1 MNREFHEDDRI
12 ELGAVT
18 EETKGGP
25 VGKEDLERT
34 FIPALG
40 LTDD

>member
-1 MNREFHEDDRI
+1 MNRESQNDVID
-12 ELGAVT
+12 LGVAT
-18 EETKGGP
+18 RETKGGP
-25 VGKEDLERT
+25 VGKEDQDRT